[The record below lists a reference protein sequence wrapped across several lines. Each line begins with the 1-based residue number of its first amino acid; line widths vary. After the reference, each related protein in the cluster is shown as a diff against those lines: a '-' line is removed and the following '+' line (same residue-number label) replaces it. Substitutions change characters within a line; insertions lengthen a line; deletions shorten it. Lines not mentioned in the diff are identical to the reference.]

1 MPFKTLTPRRPRLNL
16 GMDFSTTSYG
26 WRITD
31 RVRERL
37 IIGLTLSLLVH
48 GLLLSL
54 EFGIPGLGLP
64 GLSAPWNERR
74 AQMPELSVV
83 LAPPPAAPAVPPAPT
98 PLPSPPL
105 VSPPIAEAKGLK
117 LVPPRVTA
125 PQPAPAKAKPVPAK
139 PPKPR
144 PAQVKS
150 QPKLIAQAE
159 SRDNKFV
166 VAPPDPDIAA
176 ESVTS
181 KVETPNP
188 PAEAA
193 ETPVPEQ
200 APVKPEE
207 PAPPVDT
214 QAQLE
219 QKRADEDAAR
229 QAREAEAKKQEQ
241 ENAKR
246 LAQEREKQQQ
256 AEQAAKE
263 REAALAVQKEQEAAK
278 KREQEIA
285 AQRALELEQK
295 RLAELKKKEDEKTT
309 REAAELAARKQAE
322 EEARRRSAELEQQRL
337 RQAEELARQKQAD
350 ELARQK
356 QAEELAAKTR
366 EQEAARQRAEAAAAE
381 QPRIVEETGRAAAA
395 AAAARQGNNE
405 GRQGGGAQ
413 RDPFGGGDLASRALE
428 QVRRPD
434 LLRVDPQRP
443 GSREPERSTRRSV
456 FGSLDRDV
464 GLAMYIKSW
473 SLKIER
479 NGSLNYSQTSKD
491 KARGDPVVTVAIRSD
506 GSVEEVIIN
515 RSSGRADLDS
525 AVRNIVRI
533 NARYSVFPPELAR
546 KYDVIEIRRIW
557 NFDDT
562 LSLIEEIR

>member
-1 MPFKTLTPRRPRLNL
+1 
-16 GMDFSTTSYG
+16 MDFSTTSYG

-64 GLSAPWNERR
+64 GLSTPWNERR

-83 LAPPPAAPAVPPAPT
+83 LAPPPAAPTVSPAPT
-98 PLPSPPL
+98 PSPSVTPPP

-117 LVPPRVTA
+117 LVAPRVTA

-159 SRDNKFV
+159 SRDDKFV
-166 VAPPDPDIAA
+166 VAPPDPEIAA

-246 LAQEREKQQQ
+246 LAQERGKQQQ
-256 AEQAAKE
+256 VEQAAKE
-263 REAALAVQKEQEAAK
+263 RETALALQKEQEAAK

-295 RLAELKKKEDEKTT
+295 RLAELKKKDEEKTT

-356 QAEELAAKTR
+356 QAEEVAAQAR
-366 EQEAARQRAEAAAAE
+366 EREAARQRAEAAAAE
-381 QPRIVEETGRAAAA
+381 QRRIVEETGRAAAA
-395 AAAARQGNNE
+395 AAAARQGSNE
-405 GRQGGGAQ
+405 GRQGGGAAQ

-443 GSREPERSTRRSV
+443 GSREPERSTRRAV

-506 GSVEEVIIN
+506 GSVEDVIIN